1 MTLALRRKSEKQEL
15 KCGQRR
21 MDLTRTGCGVLEHD
35 YKGEQEEP
43 HLRETGWESSGREAY
58 TGHTAGGK

>member
-1 MTLALRRKSEKQEL
+1 
-15 KCGQRR
+15 

-58 TGHTAGGK
+58 TGDTAGGK